1 MEHAPLL
8 PAALEAEDTWT
19 SIGPLV
25 AVMSVAVVV
34 FMLAGLLT
42 LG

>member
-1 MEHAPLL
+1 METCTAPSGRSRGRGHL
-8 PAALEAEDTWT
+8 A